1 MPVSSPQ
8 PCDVVVIGSSN
19 IDMTVRCRELPLP
32 GQTILGEDFVTTPG
46 GKGANQAVAAAK
58 CGAKTQLVAR
68 LGNDLFAEASC
79 ASYKAAGL
87 GTDYVVNDEGTAS
100 GVALIFVDHRGE
112 NEIVV
117 APGANMKLRPQDVE
131 AARPIIES
139 AKVMILQLEIPM
151 ETVLRAVELAIENQT
166 KVILNPAPAR
176 ILPAALLNKVD
187 ILVANETE
195 VLVLTGAD
203 DVNVSNAAAACKP
216 LLDAGVESVITT
228 LGKDGALITAGV
240 GATRVPG
247 FRVQAVD
254 TTAAGDTFTGA
265 LGAALAEGKPLE
277 EAVRFANAAAA
288 LACTVHGA
296 QVSIPTRAQ
305 VDAKLLEG

>member
-1 MPVSSPQ
+1 MPT

-32 GQTILGEDFVTTPG
+32 GQTIMGEDFVTTPG

-58 CGAKTQLVAR
+58 CGARTQLVAR
-68 LGNDLFAEASC
+68 LGNDLFAEVSC
-79 ASYKAAGL
+79 SSYKDAGL
-87 GTDYVVNDEGTAS
+87 GTDFLVRDTNTAS
-100 GVALIFVDHRGE
+100 GVALIFVDGNGE

-117 APGANMKLRPQDVE
+117 APGANMRLTPEDVE
-131 AARPIIES
+131 AARPSIES

-176 ILPAALLNKVD
+176 ILPAALLQKVD

-195 VLVLTGAD
+195 ILVLTGAD
-203 DVNVSNAAAACKP
+203 DVNVSNAAAACRP
-216 LLDAGVESVITT
+216 LLEAGVESVITT

-240 GATRVPG
+240 GAARVPG
-247 FRVQAVD
+247 FRVRAVD

-265 LGAALAEGKPLE
+265 LGCALAEGKPLE
-277 EAVRFANAAAA
+277 QAVLFANAAAA
-288 LACTVHGA
+288 LACTKHGA
-296 QVSIPTRAQ
+296 QVSIPTREE
-305 VDAKLLEG
+305 VDAKMAESS